1 MKLKKIASLMLAGIM
16 AVSMLAGCNGET
28 APDPD
33 DNGNGGVTVTGHSVD
48 MGEAL
53 KDLACIKDK
62 DYITFAD
69 NAADQ
74 AALQKAVDTVDADGL
89 ADYAKIN
96 DVKSISN
103 EEAGADFHGIT
114 SARMAKKFVNDAE
127 LSDDDVKPGDLAMA
141 WYAGYDNSAANDY
154 TDDLNTSVVK
164 DGALYVVNGDVTTE
178 QAVQMVADEVEKIL
192 NDSDNALPKTNA
204 KPDNADKGY
213 TSWNYNYTISVSVV
227 DKALQSSFSGAANSV
242 HFIAV
247 TVSRT
252 ATNA

>member
-16 AVSMLAGCNGET
+16 AVSMLAGCNGEPT
-28 APDPD
+28 PDPD

-48 MGEAL
+48 MGKAL
-53 KDLACIKDK
+53 KDLDCIKDK

-74 AALQKAVDTVDADGL
+74 AALQKAVDTVDADAL
-89 ADYAKIN
+89 ADYAVIN
-96 DVKSISN
+96 GVRSINN
-103 EEAGADFHGIT
+103 EGTGKDFHGET
-114 SARMAKKFVNDAE
+114 SKRMAKAFVSAAE
-127 LSDDDVKPGDLAMA
+127 LSDNDVKPGDLTMA
-141 WYAGYDNSAANDY
+141 WYAGYYNSK
-154 TDDLNTSVVK
+154 DDASKFINTTAK

-192 NDSDNALPKTNA
+192 NANALPETNA

-213 TSWNYNYTISVSVV
+213 TSWKYNYTISVSVV
-227 DKALQSSFSGAANSV
+227 DKALQSNFSGAANSV

-247 TVSRT
+247 TVNRT

>member
-16 AVSMLAGCNGET
+16 AVSMLAGCNGEPT
-28 APDPD
+28 PDPD

-48 MGEAL
+48 MGKAL

-74 AALQKAVDTVDADGL
+74 AALQKAVDTVDAAAL

-96 DVKSISN
+96 GVRSINN
-103 EEAGADFHGIT
+103 EGTGDDFKGTT
-114 SARMAKKFVNDAE
+114 STRMAKTFVSAAE
-127 LSDDDVKPGDLAMA
+127 LDDDDVKPGDLAMA
-141 WYAGYDNSAANDY
+141 WYAGYNSDNSNKFI
-154 TDDLNTSVVK
+154 NTTAK

-178 QAVQMVADEVEKIL
+178 QAVQMVTDEVEKIL
-192 NDSDNALPKTNA
+192 KGNDDALPKTNN
-204 KPDNADKGY
+204 KPNDHVSGY

-227 DKALQSSFSGAANSV
+227 DKALQSNFSGAANSV

-247 TVSRT
+247 TVNRT

>member
-28 APDPD
+28 TPDPD

-48 MGEAL
+48 MGKAL
-53 KDLACIKDK
+53 KDLDCIKDK

-74 AALQKAVDTVDADGL
+74 AALQKAVDTVDADAL
-89 ADYAKIN
+89 KDYAVIN
-96 DVKSISN
+96 GVRSISN
-103 EEAGADFHGIT
+103 EEAGANFKGET
-114 SARMAKKFVNDAE
+114 SKRMAKTFVSAAK

-141 WYAGYDNSAANDY
+141 WYAGYGKD
-154 TDDLNTSVVK
+154 NTSKFINTTAK

-178 QAVQMVADEVEKIL
+178 QAVQMVADKVEEIL
-192 NDSDNALPKTNA
+192 KNAKPALPKTNA
-204 KPDNADKGY
+204 KVDDAKKGY

-227 DKALQSSFSGAANSV
+227 DKALQSNYVGAANSV

-247 TVSRT
+247 TVNRT

>member
-16 AVSMLAGCNGET
+16 AVSMLAGCNGEPT
-28 APDPD
+28 PDPD

-48 MGEAL
+48 MGKAL

-74 AALQKAVDTVDADGL
+74 AALQKAVDAVDADAL
-89 ADYAKIN
+89 EYYAKIN
-96 DVKSISN
+96 DAKSIGDKKG
-103 EEAGADFHGIT
+103 EADLYGVT
-114 SARMAKKFVNDAE
+114 SARMAKTFVSAAE
-127 LSDDDVKPGDLAMA
+127 LDDDDVKPVDLAMA
-141 WYAGYDNSAANDY
+141 WYAGYNSDNSNGFI
-154 TDDLNTSVVK
+154 NTTAK

-178 QAVQMVADEVEKIL
+178 QAVQMVADKVEEIL
-192 NDSDNALPKTNA
+192 KNKNALPKTND
-204 KPDNADKGY
+204 KPNNHVTGY
-213 TSWNYNYTISVSVV
+213 TSWKYNYTISVSVV
-227 DKALQSSFSGAANSV
+227 DKALQSNFSGAANSV

-247 TVSRT
+247 TVNRT

>member
-16 AVSMLAGCNGET
+16 AVSMLAGCNGEP

-48 MGEAL
+48 MGKAL

-74 AALQKAVDTVDADGL
+74 AALQKAVDAVDAAAL
-89 ADYAKIN
+89 EDYAKIRG
-96 DVKSISN
+96 VRSISN
-103 EEAGADFHGIT
+103 EAGANFTGET
-114 SARMAKKFVNDAE
+114 SKRMAETFVSAAE
-127 LSDDDVKPGDLAMA
+127 LSDNDVKPGDLAMA
-141 WYAGYDNSAANDY
+141 WYAGYGNNKNDASKFI
-154 TDDLNTSVVK
+154 NTTAK

-178 QAVQMVADEVEKIL
+178 QAVQMVADEVEEIL
-192 NDSDNALPKTNA
+192 DSTNALPKTNA
-204 KPDNADKGY
+204 KPDNAEKGY
-213 TSWNYNYTISVSVV
+213 TSWNYSYTISVSVV
-227 DKALQSSFSGAANSV
+227 DKALQSNYVGAANSV

>member
-16 AVSMLAGCNGET
+16 AVSMLAGCNGEP

-48 MGEAL
+48 MGKAL
-53 KDLACIKDK
+53 KDLDCIKDK

-74 AALQKAVDTVDADGL
+74 AALQKAVDTVDAAAL
-89 ADYAKIN
+89 ADYAEIR

-103 EEAGADFHGIT
+103 EAGADFHGET
-114 SARMAKKFVNDAE
+114 SIRMAKTFVSAAE

-141 WYAGYDNSAANDY
+141 WYAGYNSDSSNKY
-154 TDDLNTSVVK
+154 INTTAK

-178 QAVQMVADEVEKIL
+178 QAVQMVADEVEAIL
-192 NDSDNALPKTNA
+192 NKDAKPLPKTNA
-204 KPDNADKGY
+204 EPDKVENGY

-227 DKALQSSFSGAANSV
+227 DKALQSNFSGAANSV

>member
-16 AVSMLAGCNGET
+16 AVSMLAGCDGEPT
-28 APDPD
+28 PDPD

-48 MGEAL
+48 MGKAL

-69 NAADQ
+69 NADDQ
-74 AALQKAVDTVDADGL
+74 AALQKAVDTVDAAAL
-89 ADYAKIN
+89 ADYAKVRE
-96 DVKSISN
+96 VKSISN
-103 EEAGADFHGIT
+103 EAAGADFHGTT
-114 SARMAKKFVNDAE
+114 SERMAKAFVSAAK

-141 WYAGYDNSAANDY
+141 WYAGYGEN
-154 TDDLNTSVVK
+154 NTSKFINTTAK

-178 QAVQMVADEVEKIL
+178 QAVLMVADEVEKIL
-192 NDSDNALPKTNA
+192 NGNTNALPKTNA
-204 KPDNADKGY
+204 KPDNAEKGY
-213 TSWNYNYTISVSVV
+213 TSWKYNYTISVSVV
-227 DKALQSSFSGAANSV
+227 DKALQSNYVGAANSV

-247 TVSRT
+247 TVNLT

>member
-16 AVSMLAGCNGET
+16 AVSMLAGCNGEP

-48 MGEAL
+48 MGKAL

-69 NAADQ
+69 NTADQ
-74 AALQKAVDTVDADGL
+74 AALQKAVDTVDADAL
-89 ADYAKIN
+89 KDYAVIN
-96 DVKSISN
+96 GVRSISN
-103 EEAGADFHGIT
+103 EAAGADFKGET
-114 SARMAKKFVNDAE
+114 SIRMAKTFVSAAE

-141 WYAGYDNSAANDY
+141 WYAGYGNN
-154 TDDLNTSVVK
+154 NTSKFINTTAK

-178 QAVQMVADEVEKIL
+178 QAVQMVADEVEEIL
-192 NDSDNALPKTNA
+192 KNTNALPKTNA
-204 KPDNADKGY
+204 KPGDATKGY

-227 DKALQSSFSGAANSV
+227 DKALQSNFSGAANSV

>member
-16 AVSMLAGCNGET
+16 AVSMLAGCNGEPT
-28 APDPD
+28 PDPD

-48 MGEAL
+48 MGKAL

-74 AALQKAVDTVDADGL
+74 AALQKAVDTVDADAL
-89 ADYAKIN
+89 KDYAVIN
-96 DVKSISN
+96 GVRSISN
-103 EEAGADFHGIT
+103 EAAGADFKGET
-114 SARMAKKFVNDAE
+114 SIRMAETFVSAAE
-127 LSDDDVKPGDLAMA
+127 LSDNDVKPGDLAMA
-141 WYAGYDNSAANDY
+141 WYAGYGNGGINGTSEFI
-154 TDDLNTSVVK
+154 NTHAK

-178 QAVQMVADEVEKIL
+178 QAVQMVADKVEAIL
-192 NDSDNALPKTNA
+192 KGANALPKNNA
-204 KPDNADKGY
+204 KPETEKGY
-213 TSWNYNYTISVSVV
+213 TSWKYNYTISVSVV
-227 DKALQSSFSGAANSV
+227 DKALQSNFAGAANSV

-247 TVSRT
+247 TVDRT

>member
-16 AVSMLAGCNGET
+16 AVSMLAGCNGEPT
-28 APDPD
+28 PDPD

-48 MGEAL
+48 MGKAL

-74 AALQKAVDTVDADGL
+74 AALQKAVDTVDATAL
-89 ADYAKIN
+89 EYYAKIS

-103 EEAGADFHGIT
+103 KAGDFNGT
-114 SARMAKKFVNDAE
+114 AATRMAEAFVSAAE
-127 LSDDDVKPGDLAMA
+127 LSDKDVKPGDLAMA
-141 WYAGYDNSAANDY
+141 WYAGYNGDSSNKY
-154 TDDLNTSVVK
+154 INTTAK

-192 NDSDNALPKTNA
+192 NANALPETNA

-213 TSWNYNYTISVSVV
+213 TSWKYNYTISVSVV
-227 DKALQSSFSGAANSV
+227 DKALQSNFSGAANSV

-247 TVSRT
+247 TVNRT

>member
-16 AVSMLAGCNGET
+16 AVSMLAGCNGEPT
-28 APDPD
+28 PDPD

-74 AALQKAVDTVDADGL
+74 AALQKAVDTVDADAL
-89 ADYAKIN
+89 KDYAVIN
-96 DVKSISN
+96 DVQSISN
-103 EEAGADFHGIT
+103 EAAGADFHGTT
-114 SARMAKKFVNDAE
+114 STRMAKAFVSAAE
-127 LSDDDVKPGDLAMA
+127 LSDNDVKPGDLAMA
-141 WYAGYDNSAANDY
+141 WYAGYGNSTNDASKFI
-154 TDDLNTSVVK
+154 NTTAK

-227 DKALQSSFSGAANSV
+227 DKALQSNFAGAANSV

-247 TVSRT
+247 TVNRT

>member
-16 AVSMLAGCNGET
+16 AVSMLAGCNGEP

-48 MGEAL
+48 MGKAL

-74 AALQKAVDTVDADGL
+74 AALQKAVDTVDADAL
-89 ADYAKIN
+89 ADYAVIN
-96 DVKSISN
+96 DVWSINNEGTSN
-103 EEAGADFHGIT
+103 DVFHGTT
-114 SARMAKKFVNDAE
+114 SKRMAKAFVSAAE

-141 WYAGYDNSAANDY
+141 WYAGYGED
-154 TDDLNTSVVK
+154 NTSKFINTSAK

-178 QAVQMVADEVEKIL
+178 QAVLMVADEVEEIL
-192 NDSDNALPKTNA
+192 KDKNALPKTNA
-204 KPDNADKGY
+204 KPDDAKKGY

>member
-16 AVSMLAGCNGET
+16 AVSMLAGCNGEPT
-28 APDPD
+28 PDPD

-48 MGEAL
+48 MGKAL

-74 AALQKAVDTVDADGL
+74 AALQKAVDTVDAAAL
-89 ADYAKIN
+89 ADYAEIR

-103 EEAGADFHGIT
+103 ETGDFHGTT
-114 SARMAKKFVNDAE
+114 STRMAKAFVSAAE

-141 WYAGYDNSAANDY
+141 WYAGYNGDSSNKFI
-154 TDDLNTSVVK
+154 NTTAK

-178 QAVQMVADEVEKIL
+178 QAVQMVADEVEEIL
-192 NDSDNALPKTNA
+192 KDKNALPKTNN
-204 KPDNADKGY
+204 KPNNHVSGY

-227 DKALQSSFSGAANSV
+227 DKALQSNFSGAANSV

-247 TVSRT
+247 TVNRT